1 MSEITRNISLN
12 IYEPES
18 TLKIYKDVK
27 KKSIITK
34 IIKNPDIMPDK
45 KRIKEKFKK
54 INENSNH
61 LNEYNIFR
69 RPGEKIFLQMKKKGN
84 GQDEQ
89 KDDIIKKASKTDKT
103 LKRHK
108 NKKFLI
114 NRKQLEKINKKIP
127 NNLYDYLHPY
137 EYRYNLKKNNLL
149 KNFLEMQ
156 ISKIKDDKKEKNKEI
171 KILKLGEDETNQ
183 NYNIIKYKST
193 NLILPLKNNLKTTSN
208 KKSSIIS
215 KSLKTCK
222 TMNNEI
228 YNKGDTHKINKDDKI
243 IRLKTS
249 NEGRDYYYSDE
260 DSSSL
265 SFTEK
270 INNNEKIFETNIKK
284 KLYINGNEIDS
295 YKNLLYFNTVSSK
308 NINSKKDPSTQ
319 RSASTVRYNQK
330 VFNRNNNIFTPYEDL
345 KKLVFHSD
353 CERTKRSLKKN
364 YNFFHNTRNNN
375 QNNISNR
382 NSINRTQKIKINKEI
397 TQLNSALNEIKFY
410 IISDKIDREKLTEK
424 IDQLEKKM
432 NYREDKVMIIKDIL
446 FEKLNNSDNQNDY
459 INHAVNK
466 NQYVNKLITSYGNTN
481 EKKCEGLLD
490 RKFMGGLKK
499 LNNFG
504 IKDAMI
510 RNVIGENNYFIKH
523 SINKIEEIRIS
534 KNRKNLGEN
543 TKKIKQLVK
552 IIYNKKKNISEGYK
566 AN

>member
-1 MSEITRNISLN
+1 MSELTKSISLN

-18 TLKIYKDVK
+18 SLKIYKDLK

-34 IIKNPDIMPDK
+34 IIKNPDIIPDK
-45 KRIKEKFKK
+45 KRIKEKLKK
-54 INENSNH
+54 INENSKN
-61 LNEYNIFR
+61 LNEYNIFHI
-69 RPGEKIFLQMKKKGN
+69 PGEKIFLQMKKDE
-84 GQDEQ
+84 QDEQ
-89 KDDIIKKASKTDKT
+89 KDNIIKEGSKINRT

-114 NRKQLEKINKKIP
+114 NRKQLEKINKNIP

-156 ISKIKDDKKEKNKEI
+156 INKIKDVQKPKNNEI

-183 NYNIIKYKST
+183 NYNIMRYKST
-193 NLILPLKNNLKTTSN
+193 NLILPLKNKLKNISN
-208 KKSSIIS
+208 TKPSILS
-215 KSLKTCK
+215 RSLKTFK
-222 TMNNEI
+222 TINNQI
-228 YNKGDTHKINKDDKI
+228 YNKGDKINKFDKL

-249 NEGRDYYYSDE
+249 KQSNDYNYSNG
-260 DSSSL
+260 DSSSV

-270 INNNEKIFETNIKK
+270 INNNEKIFETNLKK
-284 KLYINGNEIDS
+284 KVFINGNEIDS
-295 YKNLLYFNTVSSK
+295 YNNLLYFNTLSSK
-308 NINSKKDPSTQ
+308 NIKSKKNVSTQ
-319 RSASTVRYNQK
+319 RSANSVRYNQK
-330 VFNRNNNIFTPYEDL
+330 VFNRNNNILTPYEDL

-353 CERTKRSLKKN
+353 CERAKRRLKKN
-364 YNFFHNTRNNN
+364 YNFFQYTG
-375 QNNISNR
+375 SNK
-382 NSINRTQKIKINKEI
+382 INKNKKINKEI
-397 TQLNSALNEIKFY
+397 AQLNSALNEIKFY

-424 IDQLEKKM
+424 IDELEKKM

-459 INHAVNK
+459 INHAINK
-466 NQYVNKLITSYGNTN
+466 NQYVNRLISSYVNTN

-499 LNNFG
+499 LNNFD

-510 RNVIGENNYFIKH
+510 RNIIGEKNYFIKH
-523 SINKIEEIRIS
+523 SINKIEEIQIS

-543 TKKIKQLVK
+543 TKKIKHLVK
-552 IIYNKKKNISEGYK
+552 YIYNKKRNIGEGYK
-566 AN
+566 DN

>member
-69 RPGEKIFLQMKKKGN
+69 RPGEKIFLQMKNKDN

-89 KDDIIKKASKTDKT
+89 KDDIIKEASKTDKT

-319 RSASTVRYNQK
+319 RSASTLRYNQK

-353 CERTKRSLKKN
+353 CERTKRSLKNN
-364 YNFFHNTRNNN
+364 YNFFQNTRNNN
-375 QNNISNR
+375 QNNISYR
-382 NSINRTQKIKINKEI
+382 NSINRNQKIKINKEI

-523 SINKIEEIRIS
+523 SINKIEEIGIS
-534 KNRKNLGEN
+534 KNRKNLSEN

-552 IIYNKKKNISEGYK
+552 IIYNKKRNISEGYK
-566 AN
+566 DK

>member
-18 TLKIYKDVK
+18 SLKIYKDVK
-27 KKSIITK
+27 RKSIITK

-84 GQDEQ
+84 GQDEK

-319 RSASTVRYNQK
+319 RSVSTVRYNQK

-566 AN
+566 DN